1 MMARQRRKGLSE
13 RQKKILEV
21 LDTFQKRAGYPPAI
35 REICEQAHI
44 SSTSVVNYYLDQLE
58 DMGYIE
64 RDQGV
69 SRGIRLLPPAFEVL
83 NTVAAAGGMATL
95 AGAARA
101 ATASIRQSAENF
113 GQAVSELLQ
122 IPVIGRIQAGNPIP
136 IPQSDFSYYDPNS
149 MVDVA
154 ASLLPKGERGDALFA
169 LEVQGDSMIDAM
181 VYDGD
186 IVIMKPT
193 QEARNGEMVAVM
205 RRDIDETTLK
215 YFYLEKGRVRLQ
227 PANPNYSPI
236 YIDDPSVV
244 QIQGKVVMV
253 IRQVKGR
260 VS

>member
-21 LDTFQKRAGYPPAI
+21 LDSFQKHAGYPPAI

-58 DMGYIE
+58 EMGYIE

-69 SRGIRLLPPAFEVL
+69 SRGIRLLAPAYNVL
-83 NTVAAAGGMATL
+83 NVAPVAGMAAI

-101 ATASIRQSAENF
+101 AGASMRQSAENF
-113 GQAVSELLQ
+113 SQAVNELLQ
-122 IPVIGRIQAGNPIP
+122 IPIIGRIQAGNPIP